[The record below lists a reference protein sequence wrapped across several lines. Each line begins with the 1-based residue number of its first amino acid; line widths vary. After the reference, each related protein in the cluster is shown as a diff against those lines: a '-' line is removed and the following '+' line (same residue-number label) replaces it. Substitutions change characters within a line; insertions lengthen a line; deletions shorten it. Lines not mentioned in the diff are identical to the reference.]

1 LAAGGAIRVVAGVLR
16 DARDRVLLAQRPTG
30 RHLAGGWEFPGGKL
44 DDGESRM
51 AGLAREL
58 EEEIGIR
65 LRAARPLIRLLHE
78 YPDRR
83 IELDVWRVTHYEGRP
98 VGRER
103 QALRWCERTA
113 LNAADLLAADRPVVT
128 ALKLPEC
135 LREPATALYLIA
147 RAPRDVSASGQ
158 RDVVTRDVS
167 ASGDTRLQGWWCEEV
182 APWSCATRAA
192 LRGVDA
198 DFLAV
203 APGFDARRLAALCA
217 AANVPVYVHGEDV
230 EAAAALGASGVHAL
244 ERLARDSLPY

>member
-1 LAAGGAIRVVAGVLR
+1 MAAGGVIRVVAGVLS

-30 RHLAGGWEFPGGKL
+30 RHLAGAWEFPGGKL
-44 DDGESRM
+44 DDGEARM

-65 LRAARPLIRLLHE
+65 LRAARPLIRLLHD

-83 IELDVWRVTHYEGRP
+83 IELDVWRVTHYEGTP

-147 RAPRDVSASGQ
+147 RAARD
-158 RDVVTRDVS
+158 
-167 ASGDTRLQGWWCEEV
+167 ASGDTRLRGWWCEEV
-182 APWSCATRAA
+182 ESCATRAA

-203 APGFDARRLAALCA
+203 APGFDAQRLAALCA

-244 ERLARDSLPY
+244 ERLARDPLPY